1 VDGKSVRNLFWINS
15 LVEITIR
22 PVHFTIDPHLLPMF
36 RPFIFLILS
45 IILGFLGWTIP
56 VYWQLVNSQLLEAVG
71 VGTPSLVDSATSQ
84 VQLDHL
90 GVASIFLDTAESLQ
104 VEEVAPV
111 RQSIARTIELFPEYA
126 ISGGPDIYF
135 DQILRLDPQLR
146 AATRTEL
153 ILNLIPSQTRATLL
167 SFLEN
172 SRSTSVKAVIST
184 RDIAGTRQFMPVYSA
199 AGQPL
204 DATILLTAL
213 LMQGNHLSPEVAAN
227 IRTLAD
233 HKEDAYAVSDLER
246 IYFGIFSLGKRMNW
260 NQLVQLL
267 PFLEDTELLEAVA
280 AYARNHDETFSWIY
294 TAIIQMQSSRSVIQ
308 YLDTYPEEGLDNLG
322 MSLRY
327 GKGALDYLL
336 IQMKKVEEPQLR
348 MQLAERMPWLL
359 DNPAFL
365 LPAARNPGVFL
376 IFKGLFTALSAFCL
390 TAFAMQ
396 AFPLLFHTFKRT
408 RKPPIL
414 VSTLRTL
421 TLTLI
426 LTFLIIL
433 ITEPGVLRQ
442 SQTPQPEVR
451 LEWAFQDTVES
462 LFTPTERK
470 DTMDQIT
477 IITLSI
483 FFLMQ
488 TALYMAGLIKLTE
501 IRKMDVSPALK
512 LELIENEDQLFDS
525 GLYLGLTGT
534 VLSLIFLAVGVVQA
548 SLMAAYSSTLFG
560 IIFVA
565 ILKVLHVRPFRK
577 TLLLL
582 AHKES

>member
-1 VDGKSVRNLFWINS
+1 
-15 LVEITIR
+15 
-22 PVHFTIDPHLLPMF
+22 
-36 RPFIFLILS
+36 
-45 IILGFLGWTIP
+45 
-56 VYWQLVNSQLLEAVG
+56 
-71 VGTPSLVDSATSQ
+71 
-84 VQLDHL
+84 
-90 GVASIFLDTAESLQ
+90 
-104 VEEVAPV
+104 
-111 RQSIARTIELFPEYA
+111 
-126 ISGGPDIYF
+126 
-135 DQILRLDPQLR
+135 
-146 AATRTEL
+146 
-153 ILNLIPSQTRATLL
+153 
-167 SFLEN
+167 
-172 SRSTSVKAVIST
+172 
-184 RDIAGTRQFMPVYSA
+184 
-199 AGQPL
+199 
-204 DATILLTAL
+204 
-213 LMQGNHLSPEVAAN
+213 
-227 IRTLAD
+227 
-233 HKEDAYAVSDLER
+233 
-246 IYFGIFSLGKRMNW
+246 
-260 NQLVQLL
+260 
-267 PFLEDTELLEAVA
+267 
-280 AYARNHDETFSWIY
+280 
-294 TAIIQMQSSRSVIQ
+294 
-308 YLDTYPEEGLDNLG
+308 
-322 MSLRY
+322 
-327 GKGALDYLL
+327 
-336 IQMKKVEEPQLR
+336 
-348 MQLAERMPWLL
+348 MPWLL

-396 AFPLLFHTFKRT
+396 AFPLLFRTFKRT